1 MEKLGVKT
9 TSELIPTHKI
19 IDESVRLGELAL
31 YKKAHENNINDIT
44 IKIFSSNK
52 YFTLGFK
59 NVLPCGKIIDEEF
72 TGHPRLQY
80 EDKWM
85 HTIIV
90 LSELLPDVV
99 YQTLLYLRSASTWV
113 EHPIL
118 VIADKITPI
127 ISKLVSGTNI
137 VMVTGRIDFTRLN
150 SELFYWI
157 NRVASECHEPPVNEY
172 KLTCSEQAAL
182 LQYMRCHNMKKVALE
197 LGISLKTAYANRI
210 SALNKLGSRNIQDF
224 ILQRECIFHDCQV
237 NNEDFPPASGQ

>member
-1 MEKLGVKT
+1 MENLGVKT
-9 TSELIPTHKI
+9 TSELIPTHEI
-19 IDESVRLGELAL
+19 IDELISPRELTFNEKV
-31 YKKAHENNINDIT
+31 YGKNITDIT

-59 NVLPCGKIIDEEF
+59 SALPCGKIIDEEF
-72 TGHPRLQY
+72 TGHPKLQY

-85 HTIIV
+85 HTVIV

-99 YQTLLYLRSASTWV
+99 YQTLLYLRSVSIWV

-118 VIADKITPI
+118 VIADEITPI

-157 NRVASECHEPPVNEY
+157 NHVVSECHEPPVNEY
-172 KLTCSEQAAL
+172 KLTYSEQAAL

-224 ILQRECIFHDCQV
+224 ILQRECIFHDCQL
-237 NNEDFPPASGQ
+237 NNEDFTTASGQ